1 MWTGQKNCKGLQKKW
16 DHFDSLNNVDWFAW
30 FNVIYSSIVKNK
42 VAPPCEWEPFYD
54 NSDWRYDEMTATNQ
68 HHNDVTDGRK
78 KWIRNK
84 QTNV

>member
-1 MWTGQKNCKGLQKKW
+1 
-16 DHFDSLNNVDWFAW
+16 
-30 FNVIYSSIVKNK
+30 
-42 VAPPCEWEPFYD
+42 
-54 NSDWRYDEMTATNQ
+54 MTATNQ